1 MSISSPWGWNN
12 SWELRLVAAEILVKS
27 TCLHLWSLY
36 GELRTL
42 KDGIVVVV
50 AAPFVVVV
58 VAASFVHTST
68 DPNDIAVVA
77 SWNVLTVMN
86 KVVERPSSWTWMSRC
101 TGTD

>member
-1 MSISSPWGWNN
+1 M
-12 SWELRLVAAEILVKS
+12 VAAEILVKS

-42 KDGIVVVV
+42 EDGIVVVV
-50 AAPFVVVV
+50 
-58 VAASFVHTST
+58 VATSFVHTST

-86 KVVERPSSWTWMSRC
+86 KVVERPSSWTWMGRC

>member
-42 KDGIVVVV
+42 KDGIVAAAVVV
-50 AAPFVVVV
+50 AV
-58 VAASFVHTST
+58 VAASFVHRST
-68 DPNDIAVVA
+68 DPNDAVVA

-86 KVVERPSSWTWMSRC
+86 KVVERPSSWTWMGRC

>member
-27 TCLHLWSLY
+27 TCLHLRSLY

-42 KDGIVVVV
+42 KDGIVVV
-50 AAPFVVVV
+50 AV
-58 VAASFVHTST
+58 VATSFVHTST

-77 SWNVLTVMN
+77 SWNVLAVMH
-86 KVVERPSSWTWMSRC
+86 KVVERPSSWTWMGRC